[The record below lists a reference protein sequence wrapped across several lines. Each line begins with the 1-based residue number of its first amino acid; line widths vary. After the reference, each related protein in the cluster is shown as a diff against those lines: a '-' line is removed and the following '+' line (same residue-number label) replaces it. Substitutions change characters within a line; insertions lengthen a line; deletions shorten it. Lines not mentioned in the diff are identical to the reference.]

1 MKLVNRKRSEFCQ
14 STDIK
19 ARNSIIKNH
28 SRGHLSDWAR
38 EQVYRKYTDRC
49 VLHLVI
55 HFDTD
60 DNVRCHGME
69 YIIGKYTISQMK
81 DK

>member
-1 MKLVNRKRSEFCQ
+1 MENVLSFVNQLTKRRPQ
-14 STDIK
+14 K
-19 ARNSIIKNH
+19 QYNKNH
-28 SRGHLSDWAR
+28 SHSHLSDWVR